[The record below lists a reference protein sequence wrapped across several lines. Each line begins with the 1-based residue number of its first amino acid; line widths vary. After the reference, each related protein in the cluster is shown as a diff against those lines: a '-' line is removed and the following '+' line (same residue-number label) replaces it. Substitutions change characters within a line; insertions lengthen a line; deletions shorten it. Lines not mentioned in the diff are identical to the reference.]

1 MSHDAADCV
10 SNDRRRFV
18 ARLAAA
24 GALGAGGLSGFMSRA
39 LAKGDLPPGINQLKG
54 TATVNGRAATIGTP
68 VTPRDRIA
76 TGPGST
82 AVVVVGDD
90 AFLVRE
96 NTTFEFAETGGVL
109 SRVLIQSGRVL
120 SVFGKKPVVIKARTA
135 TIGIRGTGAYLEV
148 DPDKVYFCLCYG
160 EADLDGPGS
169 TAVVVVADD
178 AFLVRENTTFE
189 FAETGGVL
197 SRVLIQ
203 SGRVLSVFGKKPVVI
218 KARTATIGIR
228 GTGAYLEVDPD
239 KVYFCLCYGEAD
251 LDGPGM
257 SAPKRIKTTHHE
269 SPLVITDKGGAMAA
283 VPGPVMNHTDDEL
296 MLLESLVGREPPFST
311 FPSGNRY

>member
-1 MSHDAADCV
+1 
-10 SNDRRRFV
+10 
-18 ARLAAA
+18 
-24 GALGAGGLSGFMSRA
+24 MSRA

-54 TATVNGRAATIGTP
+54 TATVNGRAAAVGTP

-82 AVVVVGDD
+82 AVVVVG
-90 AFLVRE
+90 
-96 NTTFEFAETGGVL
+96 N
-109 SRVLIQSGRVL
+109 
-120 SVFGKKPVVIKARTA
+120 
-135 TIGIRGTGAYLEV
+135 
-148 DPDKVYFCLCYG
+148 
-160 EADLDGPGS
+160 
-169 TAVVVVADD
+169 D

-311 FPSGNRY
+311 FSSGNRY